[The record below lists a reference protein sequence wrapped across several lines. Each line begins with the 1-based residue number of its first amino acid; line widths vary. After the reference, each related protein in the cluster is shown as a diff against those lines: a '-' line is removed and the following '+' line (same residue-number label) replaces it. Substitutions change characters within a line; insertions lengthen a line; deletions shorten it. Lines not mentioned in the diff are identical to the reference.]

1 LCETALTTVGVPEMF
16 RYWLQGGRITV
27 GFLSG
32 AQMDRHA
39 NLNTTVVGD
48 YPKPKVRLPGGGG
61 APEIA
66 ACCQEIFITI
76 PMSRRSFV
84 EQLPFITSFGHGT
97 GRGSRAALGLTTKG
111 PTRVMTD
118 LCVLEPDADSCEL
131 VVTSLHP
138 GVTQEAARAA
148 CGWPLRFSDRLITT
162 AAPTEPELRVLRDL
176 QERSTAAHQ
185 DAT

>member
-1 LCETALTTVGVPEMF
+1 
-16 RYWLQGGRITV
+16 V

-48 YPKPKVRLPGGGG
+48 YHKPKVRLPGGGG

-66 ACCQEIFITI
+66 SSCQEIFITMA
-76 PMSRRSFV
+76 MSRRSFV
-84 EQLPFITSFGHGT
+84 EHLPFMTSFGHGT
-97 GRGSRAALGLTTKG
+97 GRGSRAALGLATKG

-118 LCVLEPDADSCEL
+118 LCVLEPDPESCEL

-148 CGWPLRFSDRLITT
+148 CGWPLRFSEPLITT
-162 AAPTEPELRVLRDL
+162 AAPTPQELAVLRDL
-176 QERSTAAHQ
+176 QARSAAAHRE
-185 DAT
+185 AS